1 MLPNEVAELKAL
13 TRSDVHIKGALGDA
27 HASKSYGND
36 MSASLAR
43 PVGAAI
49 NAVAFVLHHDFHA
62 VLAALW
68 ISDHG
73 SHVSRSSS
81 YKHRITFKDLKP
93 QNNLSNLSHILIFSL
108 SCYLYA
114 IDLPG

>member
-1 MLPNEVAELKAL
+1 MLPNEVAALKAL

-27 HASKSYGND
+27 HTSKSDGND

-49 NAVAFVLHHDFHA
+49 NSVAFVLHHDFHA

-73 SHVSRSSS
+73 GHVSCSSS
-81 YKHRITFKDLKP
+81 YIHGITVKDLKL
-93 QNNLSNLSHILIFSL
+93 QNNLSNLSHILTFSL

-114 IDLPG
+114 VDLPG